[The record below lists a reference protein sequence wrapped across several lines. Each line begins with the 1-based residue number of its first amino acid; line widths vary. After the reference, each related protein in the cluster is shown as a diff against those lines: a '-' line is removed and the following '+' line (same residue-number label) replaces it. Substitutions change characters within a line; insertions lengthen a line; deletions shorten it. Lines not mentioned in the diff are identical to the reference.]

1 MALSLAR
8 PGAPPPPVVF
18 SFLDHREFLRSWYEW
33 KKTATRGFSYRS
45 FAGKAGFSSMS
56 FLRDVIEGRRNIS
69 EDSVEKFVAAIGLVQ
84 DAADYFRE
92 LVRYN
97 RETDIEKRAQLF
109 RRLLLLQARR
119 EFSPVRQAQARYYSN
134 WVNIIVREAAGLE
147 RFGGDPERIGAAL
160 RPAVPVEQVKEAL
173 VLLTDLGMLE
183 KGKDGRYKAVTP
195 RLIPGDIDP
204 AIVRSA
210 KRQMLL
216 HALDRLDSEGND
228 DTHISSVTV
237 TLSAHR
243 LAKVAEQI
251 RQFRLDLLADTASD
265 DGQQEQ
271 VAQINF
277 QLIPFLRA
285 MDDA

>member
-1 MALSLAR
+1 MTR

-45 FAGKAGFSSMS
+45 FARKAGFSSMS

-69 EDSVEKFVAAIGLVQ
+69 EDSVEKFVAAIGLVD
-84 DAADYFRE
+84 DAATYFRE

-97 RETDIEKRAQLF
+97 REQDGEKRSQLF

-119 EFSPVRQAQARYYSN
+119 EFSPVRQAQAKYYSD
-134 WVNIIVREAAGLE
+134 WVNIVVREAAGLE
-147 RFGGDPERIGAAL
+147 RFGGDPELIGAAM
-160 RPAVPVEQVKEAL
+160 RPAVPASQVKESL
-173 VLLTDLGMLE
+173 QLLTELGMLE
-183 KGKDGRYKAVTP
+183 KSKEGGYKTSTP
-195 RLIPGDIDP
+195 RLVPGDIDP
-204 AIVRSA
+204 VIVRGA

-216 HALDRLDSEGND
+216 HALDRLDSEGNE

-237 TLSAHR
+237 TISRHR
-243 LAKVAEQI
+243 LAKLAEQI

-265 DGQQEQ
+265 DGPQEQ